1 MAKKAAAK
9 SEVPTIERKIVFF
22 RTACGDDD
30 AGKPLSFDPA
40 PVLKHVHA
48 LPFDEGRYLTL
59 SGGQFATVWVDRSTM
74 PCRLRIA
81 NVRRSGLPAVEQAGK
96 LSPLKI
102 PADSGIAEQT
112 HVVFFPDNFVG
123 AEFNFYGPRMSRVA
137 AYLMAKAEAFCP
149 DIHFDVLLRQDVA
162 ERLKRLEDIR
172 LFDLKVRSSFIDT
185 IEEADQDLGSCFKA
199 AAKAGNAEEVQVILR
214 PAAHS
219 KKLLKA
225 GLLASVKRIL
235 KADNLQLEASR
246 FVVRGQDRD
255 TDAVEQLD
263 LLSDDLIVKKNVV
276 LQNTRFRS
284 VDSESAYSA
293 IEASYAEMKGDLL
306 KAAGASV

>member
-22 RTACGDDD
+22 RAACGEDD
-30 AGKPLSFDPA
+30 AGKPLPFNPA

-48 LPFDEGRYLTL
+48 LPFDDGRYLTL
-59 SGGQFATVWVDRSTM
+59 SGGQLATVWVDKSTM

-112 HVVFFPDNFVG
+112 HVVFSRQPCRRGVQLLRSPHEPVSG
-123 AEFNFYGPRMSRVA
+123 LLYGQGGSVLPE
-137 AYLMAKAEAFCP
+137 L
-149 DIHFDVLLRQDVA
+149 HFDVLLRQDVA
-162 ERLKRLEDIR
+162 EQLKRLQDIR

-199 AAKAGNAEEVQVILR
+199 AAKAGNAKEVQVILR
-214 PAAHS
+214 SAAHS
-219 KKLLKA
+219 REVAQGGSA
-225 GLLASVKRIL
+225 G
-235 KADNLQLEASR
+235 
-246 FVVRGQDRD
+246 
-255 TDAVEQLD
+255 
-263 LLSDDLIVKKNVV
+263 
-276 LQNTRFRS
+276 
-284 VDSESAYSA
+284 
-293 IEASYAEMKGDLL
+293 
-306 KAAGASV
+306 